1 LQKNAKVLSLAKQQK
16 FSIECNIND
25 FLLKKPNNC
34 NSRNKVEH
42 LAKNVERKGKEIIE
56 EDIT

>member
-1 LQKNAKVLSLAKQQK
+1 M
-16 FSIECNIND
+16 ECNIND

-34 NSRNKVEH
+34 NSRNEVEH